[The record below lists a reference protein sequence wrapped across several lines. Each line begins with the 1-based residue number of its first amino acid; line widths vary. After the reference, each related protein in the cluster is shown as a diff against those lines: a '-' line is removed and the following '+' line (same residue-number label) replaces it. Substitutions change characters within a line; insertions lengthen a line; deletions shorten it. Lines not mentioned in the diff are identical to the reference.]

1 MMMNFRKTVTLL
13 AASALTIGI
22 GAAMASAPKSVPKTA
37 LRCGWFDNPTPQ
49 NASLIDRDGEWVISV
64 QGGHASTGD
73 WPPKFKPS
81 QWVRTNA
88 GSYGY
93 GCACFNV
100 SVDKEASQITH
111 IASAYARPLSACRND
126 KALKASE
133 PYNPLK

>member
-1 MMMNFRKTVTLL
+1 MIMNFRVTVALL
-13 AASALTIGI
+13 ALSSLSIGI
-22 GAAMASAPKSVPKTA
+22 GAVSASAPKSVAKTA

-49 NASLIDRDGEWVISV
+49 NATLTDHDGEWTISA
-64 QGGHASTGD
+64 QGGHASSGA
-73 WPPKFKPS
+73 WPPKFKAS

-93 GCACFNV
+93 GCACFRV

-111 IASAYARPLSACRND
+111 IASAYARSLSACRSD

>member
-1 MMMNFRKTVTLL
+1 MMMNFRMCLALL
-13 AASALTIGI
+13 AASALSTAI
-22 GAAMASAPKSVPKTA
+22 GAALAAPPKPDAKSA

-49 NASLIDRDGEWVISV
+49 NASLIDRDGEWAISV
-64 QGGHASTGD
+64 QGGHASSGA
-73 WPPKFKPS
+73 WPPKFKAS

-93 GCACFNV
+93 GCACFKV
-100 SVDKEASQITH
+100 SVDKEATQITH

-133 PYNPLK
+133 PYNPFK

>member
-1 MMMNFRKTVTLL
+1 MLNFRMTATLL
-13 AASALTIGI
+13 AAISLSVGVN
-22 GAAMASAPKSVPKTA
+22 AATTAAAKSDAKTA
-37 LRCGWFDNPTPQ
+37 LRCGGFDNPTPQ
-49 NASLIDRDGEWVISV
+49 NASLTDRDGEWIISV
-64 QGGHASTGD
+64 QGGHASSGE

-93 GCACFNV
+93 GCACFRV
-100 SVDKEASQITH
+100 SVDKEASVITH
-111 IASAYARPLSACRND
+111 IASAYARPLSACRSD

>member
-1 MMMNFRKTVTLL
+1 MTRLRIPITFLVAAALL
-13 AASALTIGI
+13 MSAHATTT
-22 GAAMASAPKSVPKTA
+22 AAPKPVAKTA

-49 NASLIDRDGEWVISV
+49 NASLTDRDGEWTISV
-64 QGGHASTGD
+64 QGGHATSGN

-88 GSYGY
+88 GSHGY
-93 GCACFNV
+93 GCACFKV